1 LNIQRFS
8 NFTTDNTKAETDKE
22 ARNLKTK
29 VIWLVLFTKYCYFIS
44 SGSTAAMPNKSSYV
58 DNFIFLCIPK
68 KKKLFVNEAKITLLK
83 FTSNSFYL
91 LF

>member
-1 LNIQRFS
+1 MDLIYNKHIVLYVFSCLNIQRFS

-44 SGSTAAMPNKSSYV
+44 SVG
-58 DNFIFLCIPK
+58 I
-68 KKKLFVNEAKITLLK
+68 
-83 FTSNSFYL
+83 
-91 LF
+91 